1 MKTNEGII
9 IGIVVVVLLCV
20 IIFAVQHNNKTEDLS
35 NNAVQGEAQQD
46 EQFVQTT
53 EDGIKVNTSEKFAE
67 KKEVNGIEFT
77 NIQFTE
83 SGGETS
89 LIATVTNTGSAKT
102 EMFAVDI
109 TLLDE
114 NGTEIK
120 TIPGLIAPLEAG
132 ASTQFSASTTLDYA
146 NAYDFKVTAK

>member
-9 IGIVVVVLLCV
+9 IGCIVVILLCV
-20 IIFAVQHNNKTEDLS
+20 IIFAVQHNNKAEDVS
-35 NNAVQGEAQQD
+35 NNVVQETQE

-77 NIQFTE
+77 DIQFTE
-83 SGGETS
+83 NNGETC
-89 LIATVTNTGSAKT
+89 LIATVTNTGSVKT